1 MNSIIYDGCDIITS
15 IEMRSN
21 KKRKK
26 GIKRKH
32 YNVAG
37 IYKIVNRING
47 KYYVG
52 SSRLLIF
59 RMYDHKT
66 QLNNNIHSNSHLQ
79 AAWNKYGENA
89 FTFNIIKIINTD
101 DCIKILDEEQIY
113 LDIAKLESHNVYN
126 KVFTS
131 FGVHKKS
138 MVYKEK
144 MIKNLILKNDAN
156 TYTFINTTNGDAC
169 IGTRYDLRQQ
179 FQLSSSAIR
188 NLVNKKK
195 YKNWIRY

>member
-1 MNSIIYDGCDIITS
+1 
-15 IEMRSN
+15 
-21 KKRKK
+21 
-26 GIKRKH
+26 
-32 YNVAG
+32 
-37 IYKIVNRING
+37 
-47 KYYVG
+47 
-52 SSRLLIF
+52 
-59 RMYDHKT
+59 MYDHKT